1 MDLLKAKTQSI
12 LGQITNPG
20 TFFESRELSFGT
32 SFVGLIEILMEKSA
46 LKGLTQV
53 LNSLLYIK
61 FVCKLSYEDEVS
73 PTQYSVVAPGPAVQ
87 ATALDSDHHTLRRLE
102 AGS

>member
-1 MDLLKAKTQSI
+1 MDLDQGLTILRLVSLNKTLTRTVSG
-12 LGQITNPG
+12 LLLQITG
-20 TFFESRELSFGT
+20 LYETYRDLS
-32 SFVGLIEILMEKSA
+32 
-46 LKGLTQV
+46 
-53 LNSLLYIK
+53 YHIK

-87 ATALDSDHHTLRRLE
+87 ATALGLDPPPPHIAM

>member
-1 MDLLKAKTQSI
+1 MFLLKAITQGHFPK
-12 LGQITNPG
+12 LENK
-20 TFFESRELSFGT
+20 SFNLAPR
-32 SFVGLIEILMEKSA
+32 FAGLIALLLEKSA

-87 ATALDSDHHTLRRLE
+87 ATALDFDHHTLRRLE